1 MADTY
6 DPAGVEAKW
15 QKIWDERQSFR
26 AADDAA
32 KKRYI
37 LVEFPYP
44 SGEGLHVGHA
54 RSYSALDCL
63 ARQRRLLGE
72 NVLYPMG
79 FDAFGLPT
87 ENYAIKTGVHPRV
100 ATDKNIAKYTRQ
112 LKLLGLSFDWS
123 RTIDTSDPK
132 YYRWTQWIF
141 LQLLKAGLAYQAEMP
156 INWCPKD
163 KIGLA
168 NEEVIGGKCERCGTA
183 VTRKRQKQWM
193 LKITA
198 YAERLLKDLDRVDY
212 LPDIKQQ
219 QVHWIGRSEGAEVT
233 FRLPVAKRYVL
244 LHGFTATPDANFH
257 PWLKQQLEA
266 LGAEVI
272 VPALPNTE
280 HPTEEGQVGYVLEH
294 VPFDQETVLL
304 GHSLGAVVALKVV
317 EKLKHPIAGLALV
330 AGFTEP
336 DFIEHPRPFAETF
349 HWTFDWAKIRKNV
362 VAITVL
368 RAHQD
373 TAVPAAAVQKL
384 ADALRAQVS
393 DAISQDD
400 HFCAAEEP
408 AIREAL
414 VPGIKVFTTRPDTLF
429 GATYLV
435 LSPEHSLVERV
446 VSSEHRVAVDKYV
459 KQAAAKSDLERADLA
474 KEKTG
479 VFTGAYAINPA
490 NKEKIPIW
498 VADYVLS
505 TYGSGAIMAV
515 PAHDERDYEFAK
527 KYKLQIRP
535 VIIPSQQTR
544 VIEETGKKVVT
555 QTFVIT
561 SITDAGG
568 EQINRRYV
576 ESQLPYEGYGYLIDS
591 GDYTDSFST
600 DAIPKMA
607 KAFGKLAVQYKLR
620 DWVFSRQH
628 YWGEPIPVV
637 HCPKDGVVPVP
648 EDQLP
653 VELPHV
659 EKYQPTDTGESPLAT
674 IKDWVNTTCPNCGG
688 KAKRETDT
696 MPNWAGSSWYFLR
709 YIDPRNDRALAD
721 PKKLKYWLP
730 VDIYNGGR
738 EHTTLHLLYS
748 RFWYKFLF
756 DQGVVPTP
764 EPYAHRHSHGLVL
777 AEDGRKMSK
786 SRGDVVNPDDVIR
799 EHGADSLRLFEMFMG
814 PFEDAIP
821 WSTKGLIGMRRFL
834 ERVWRLAERPAA
846 DTASVELTRHLHR
859 TIQKVSADLE
869 AFKFN
874 TAVAALM
881 ILVKTFGE
889 SKTLHQPSF
898 ITFLTLL
905 LPFAPHASS
914 ELLERFGQD
923 PLAARW
929 PVADRRLSAEERV
942 TIVIQ
947 VAGKR
952 RDAIRV
958 PKGSD
963 ETTVRTA
970 ALALASVK
978 RHVSAAP
985 ARVVFVPDRLINFL
999 S

>member
-1 MADTY
+1 MADLY
-6 DPAGVEAKW
+6 DPAAIEAKW
-15 QKIWDERQSFR
+15 QKTWDAQEAFR
-26 AADDAA
+26 AIDDDARP
-32 KKRYI
+32 KRYV

-100 ATDKNIAKYTRQ
+100 ATDKNIAHYSRQ
-112 LKLLGLSFDWS
+112 LKSLGLSFDWS
-123 RTIDTSDPK
+123 RQVDTADPK

-168 NEEVIGGKCERCGTA
+168 NEEVVGGRCERCGTP
-183 VTRKRQKQWM
+183 VTRKRQKQWL

-198 YAERLLKDLDRVDY
+198 YAERLLKDLDTVDY

-219 QVHWIGRSEGAEVT
+219 QVHWIGKSEGAEIT
-233 FRLPVAKRYVL
+233 FRLPARPRYVL
-244 LHGFTATPDANFH
+244 LHGFQGSPKGNFF
-257 PWLKQQLEA
+257 PWLKTELEQA
-266 LGAEVI
+266 GAEVF
-272 VPALPNTE
+272 VPELPNSSQ
-280 HPTEEGQVGYVLEH
+280 PTEEEQVGYVLDH
-294 VPFDQETVLL
+294 VTFDENTVLL
-304 GHSLGAVVALKVV
+304 GHSLGTVVALKVV
-317 EKLKHPIAGLALV
+317 EKLKHPIAGLVLV

-336 DFIEHPRPFAETF
+336 TFSDHPRPFATTF
-349 HWTFDWAKIRKNV
+349 TWQFDWTTIRKSAGSTV
-362 VAITVL
+362 VL
-368 RAHQD
+368 RGDQD
-373 TAVPAAAVQKL
+373 TAVQPAAVQQL
-384 ADALRAQVS
+384 ADHLKTSVT
-393 DAISQDD
+393 DAVVRDD
-400 HFCAAEEP
+400 HFCATEEP
-408 AIREAL
+408 SVLQAL
-414 VPGIKVFTTRPDTLF
+414 LPSISVFTTRPDTLF

-435 LSPEHSLVERV
+435 LSPEHPLVARITSAEQRL
-446 VSSEHRVAVDKYV
+446 AVEKYV
-459 KQAAAKSDLERADLA
+459 KQAAAKSDLERTDLA

-479 VFTGAYAINPA
+479 VFTGAYAVNPA
-490 NKEKIPIW
+490 NNEKIPIW
-498 VADYVLS
+498 VADYVLAS
-505 TYGSGAIMAV
+505 YGTGAIMAV
-515 PAHDERDYEFAK
+515 PAHDERDNEFAQQ
-527 KYKLQIRP
+527 YKLSIKP
-535 VIIPSQQTR
+535 VIQPPP
-544 VIEETGKKVVT
+544 VVG
-555 QTFVIT
+555 Q
-561 SITDAGG
+561 SAG
-568 EQINRRYV
+568 EV
-576 ESQLPYEGYGYLIDS
+576 PALSP
-591 GDYTDSFST
+591 
-600 DAIPKMA
+600 A
-607 KAFGKLAVQYKLR
+607 AFGHLSNEIEHRLWTGNGTMVHSGAYDGQDNREAGKMIIAELEKRRLGKSAVQYKLR

-659 EKYQPTDTGESPLAT
+659 EKYQPTDTGESPLAAIT
-674 IKDWVNTTCPNCGG
+674 DWVNTTCPTCGG
-688 KAKRETDT
+688 RAKRETDT

-709 YIDPRNDRALAD
+709 YLDPQNDKVFAD
-721 PKKLKYWLP
+721 PKKLKDWLP

-756 DQGVVPTP
+756 DQGHVPTS

-777 AEDGRKMSK
+777 AEDGQKMSK
-786 SRGDVVNPDDVIR
+786 SRGNVVNPDDVIT

-821 WSTKGLIGMRRFL
+821 WSTKGLIGMRRFV
-834 ERVWRLAERPAA
+834 ERVWRLAERPVA
-846 DTASVELTRHLHR
+846 DAASVELTRHLHR

-881 ILVKTFGE
+881 ILAKAFGE
-889 SKTLHQPSF
+889 SNTLHQPSF
-898 ITFLTLL
+898 ITFVTLL
-905 LPFAPHASS
+905 LPFAPHVSS

-923 PLAARW
+923 PLTVRW
-929 PVADRRLSAEERV
+929 PVADRKLAAEERV

-963 ETTVRTA
+963 EATVRTA
-970 ALALASVK
+970 ALALASVR
-978 RHVSAAP
+978 RHVPTVP

-999 S
+999 P